1 MLHLKKHLRQI
12 ILLGCVFFAMSLK
25 AGGNDELLGL
35 EAEMMKYIN
44 TNDRESFTRAAE
56 KLKATSKEDGDER
69 MFFKAWANQGIYE
82 ATHQYYSKAL
92 EIAEQM
98 MEYARQ
104 DGSIYGEYAAMHTKA
119 MALLEKQDYDAAQK
133 AFHEAIEF
141 RHRHYP
147 NESAAEDLRELM
159 KVAYYRGD
167 IAMAKNY
174 GHQMLAEPN
183 VTPHHKGRALYR
195 LSIMAFDENNVEEFN
210 HIYDEMNRLS
220 QSSGIKSVNLFTEVN
235 YHIIN
240 GDYKQA
246 LLLVDRLTVDTCAE
260 RKAIIYHRL
269 GENDKAYEYMV
280 LYKHISDSLEQ
291 VSHAREVGNLYLRM
305 NNDRLRLERELLS
318 HQNGQLRYRF
328 YFAVGIIIILILL
341 FIIYKRHK
349 IVRML
354 KHDNRMLDY
363 GKKGAERTLNE
374 LNELS
379 LYESKKELPLTIPVK
394 INKLCDHLANVTQHR
409 CNQGVTTVFQS
420 EFSDEFEIM
429 TNLEALEK
437 LLTLLLNDSSYFTTK
452 GIIWLKC
459 TEARDH
465 IRFSIT
471 DMDQEYNKKSK
482 NNLKDF
488 FAEEEENVR
497 YSGMKFNICQSI
509 CRLLHGRIWRDRDF
523 TDGTR
528 FIFEIPKK
536 P

>member
-1 MLHLKKHLRQI
+1 MV
-12 ILLGCVFFAMSLK
+12 LLGCVFFAISLK
-25 AGGNDELLGL
+25 AGGNDELLSL
-35 EAEMMKYIN
+35 EAEMLKYIN

-56 KLKATSKEDGDER
+56 KLKATSKEAGDER
-69 MFFKAWANQGIYE
+69 MFFEAWAKQGIYE

-98 MEYARQ
+98 IEYARQ
-104 DGSIYGEYAAMHTKA
+104 DGSIYGEYAAMHTQA

-159 KVAYYRGD
+159 KIAYYRGD

-174 GHQMLAEPN
+174 GHQLLAEPN
-183 VTPHHKGRALYR
+183 VTPHHRGRALYR
-195 LSIMAFDENNVEEFN
+195 LGIMAFDENNVEEFN
-210 HIYDEMNRLS
+210 HIYEEMNRLS
-220 QSSGIKSVNLFTEVN
+220 KSSGIKSVNLFTEVN

-246 LLLVDRLTVDTCAE
+246 LLLVDRLAVDTCAE

-280 LYKHISDSLEQ
+280 LYKHISDSLERA
-291 VSHAREVGNLYLRM
+291 SHAREVGNLYLRM
-305 NNDRLRLERELLS
+305 NNDRLRLERELLT
-318 HQNGQLRYRF
+318 HQNGRLRYRY
-328 YFAVGIIIILILL
+328 YFAVGLIIIMILL

-354 KHDNRMLDY
+354 KRDNSMLAY

-379 LYESKKELPLTIPVK
+379 FYESKTELPLTKPVK
-394 INKLCDHLANVTQHR
+394 INILCDHLANVTQHH

-420 EFSDEFEIM
+420 EFSDDFEIM

-437 LLTLLLNDSSYFTTK
+437 LMTLLLNDSSYFTAK
-452 GIIWLKC
+452 GMICLKC
-459 TEARDH
+459 AEAGDN
-465 IRFSIT
+465 IRISIT
-471 DMDQEYNKKSK
+471 DVDMEHQKKSE
-482 NNLKDF
+482 NNLTGF
-488 FAEEEENVR
+488 FTEEDDNVR
-497 YSGMKFNICQSI
+497 YSSMKFNTCQSI
-509 CRLLHGRIWRDRDF
+509 CRLLHGRIWHDTEF